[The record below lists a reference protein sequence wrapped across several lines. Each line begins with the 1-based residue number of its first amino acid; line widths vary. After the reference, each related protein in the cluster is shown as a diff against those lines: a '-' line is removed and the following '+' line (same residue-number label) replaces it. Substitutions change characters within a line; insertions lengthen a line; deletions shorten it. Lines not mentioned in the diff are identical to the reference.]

1 MSTKTNFKRVAL
13 VAVASLGLG
22 VLTSVAPANA
32 ANVAAGNVTVTAKTD
47 LINAGACVISTT
59 AGKIGGTFV
68 NGSEV
73 HLTNAQSDTSTAYLS
88 ISGPAIWVSA
98 SVAVGTTAGATVT
111 PTTTPEI
118 TRPCSVSGTVTYNL
132 IDSYIQCP
140 SSKQFQDCET
150 GKMYY
155 TTNKLIVPSMD
166 VLSPYMIF
174 KANVN
179 GVSRCISFVGINML
193 VIGIDVIELVAGV
206 IGYSNLGECVLC
218 TPDIPPS
225 PTPTMTP
232 TPSITPS
239 ITPTMSPPVGFYVYK
254 QCNSPFTYLIQTSP
268 GPSVTV
274 GQSFKNTTA
283 TTFNDCWSFEFYSS
297 TYPTLPLGSTFIY
310 LSGNNFTN
318 SGTIIYG
325 SCKSCNFSSS
335 PIIIL

>member
-1 MSTKTNFKRVAL
+1 MTPTPTSSEPCGGR
-13 VAVASLGLG
+13 AVD
-22 VLTSVAPANA
+22 
-32 ANVAAGNVTVTAKTD
+32 VTITGYTPTPTPT
-47 LINAGACVISTT
+47 I
-59 AGKIGGTFV
+59 
-68 NGSEV
+68 
-73 HLTNAQSDTSTAYLS
+73 
-88 ISGPAIWVSA
+88 
-98 SVAVGTTAGATVT
+98 TVT